1 MQKKILVLILIVI
14 LAVALCACGSM
25 SGMTRPLVA
34 PGAEMKTIEGEVKAE
49 ISGDKII
56 VSATTNIIDGAIIK
70 LSIHTTNGAEL
81 ASTTVTKN
89 GDNLKAE
96 FNASVSRRRKII
108 LCICILRS
116 RAVWQA
122 IGCNGSGIWQAV

>member
-1 MQKKILVLILIVI
+1 
-14 LAVALCACGSM
+14 
-25 SGMTRPLVA
+25 
-34 PGAEMKTIEGEVKAE
+34 MKTIEGEVKAE

-96 FNASVSRRRKII
+96 FNASVLGEEKSFYAFASCAPEQYGKQSDAMAQEYGKQFALADI
-108 LCICILRS
+108 LFP
-116 RAVWQA
+116 
-122 IGCNGSGIWQAV
+122 